1 MWWGWEWLVVGVV
14 GGGVVVWFVVALLE
28 YEDERSDDSRDEH
41 MW

>member
-1 MWWGWEWLVVGVV
+1 MWWGWEWLVAGVV
-14 GGGVVVWFVVALLE
+14 GGGVVVWLGVALLE